1 MNEARAAFIS
11 SMIETELTTVL
22 LALGDPVRLAIVR
35 ELAADGTRACGT
47 FAHLGVGNSTL
58 SHHFKVLR
66 EAGLIETHAEG
77 QRRLN
82 TLRRAEIDERFP
94 GLLDSVL
101 GAPLS
106 APLVTS
112 RR

>member
-1 MNEARAAFIS
+1 M
-11 SMIETELTTVL
+11 
-22 LALGDPVRLAIVR
+22 RLAIVR

-47 FAHLGVGNSTL
+47 FTHLGVGEPTL

-66 EAGLIETHAEG
+66 DAGLVETHAEG

-82 TLRRAEIDERFP
+82 TLRRDEVDASFP

-101 GAPLS
+101 GVPAH
-106 APLVTS
+106 A
-112 RR
+112 

>member
-1 MNEARAAFIS
+1 MNARAASFIS
-11 SMIETELTTVL
+11 TVIETELTTVL
-22 LALGDPVRLAIVR
+22 HALGDPLRLAIVR
-35 ELAADGTRACGT
+35 ELDSDGTRACGT
-47 FAHLGVGNSTL
+47 FDHLGVGRPTL

-82 TLRRAEIDERFP
+82 TLRRDEIDERFP

-101 GAPLS
+101 A
-106 APLVTS
+106 AS
-112 RR
+112 RHVSIS

>member
-1 MNEARAAFIS
+1 M
-11 SMIETELTTVL
+11 
-22 LALGDPVRLAIVR
+22 RLAIVR

-66 EAGLIETHAEG
+66 EAGLIETHADG

-101 GAPLS
+101 GAPVS
-106 APLVTS
+106 A
-112 RR
+112 